1 MGQSHCF
8 DGGNESK
15 PDRQQ
20 PMEFTHL
27 KSFVAVAEHG
37 HLTRAAETL
46 HLSQPALSGQIK
58 SLEESLGVLLFERHP
73 SGMTLTASGKRLL
86 THAKGIL
93 AAMQQMR
100 HAALSLHSEPTG
112 KLRIGTV
119 LDASFLRV
127 GELLAR
133 AFTRYPQIELDLHQV
148 VSNEALTGIRS
159 GDLDAS
165 FYFGSMPDDLAGVK
179 LRQVLYKIVLPSAWA
194 DELAGASWDTLAAR
208 PWILTPEHSSHRQ
221 LVLGLFAGKQ
231 DLPER
236 IVEADNESV
245 IKDLVESGVGISL
258 VRQELALA
266 SSSAGRSVVWPGTE
280 VSTDLWL
287 AYAVDR
293 AADPLIEAVLTVV
306 RDVWADSLQ
315 VEEQCS

>member
-1 MGQSHCF
+1 
-8 DGGNESK
+8 
-15 PDRQQ
+15 
-20 PMEFTHL
+20 MEFTHL

-73 SGMTLTASGKRLL
+73 SGMTLTASGKLLL

-93 AAMQQMR
+93 AAMQQLR
-100 HAALSLHSEPTG
+100 HAASSLHSEPTG

-148 VSNEALTGIRS
+148 VSHEALTGIRS

-165 FYFGSMPDDLAGVK
+165 FYFGDMPDDLAGVK
-179 LRQVLYKIVLPSAWA
+179 LRQVLYKVVLPNAWA
-194 DELAGASWDTLAAR
+194 DELADAPWDALAAR

-221 LVLGLFAGKQ
+221 LILRLFQGKQ
-231 DLPER
+231 DLPAR

-245 IKDLVESGVGISL
+245 INDLVESGVGVSL
-258 VRQELALA
+258 VRQEIALA
-266 SSSAGRSVVWPGTE
+266 SSSAGRSMVWPGAE
-280 VSTDLWL
+280 ASTDLWL
-287 AYAVDR
+287 VYAVDR
-293 AADPLIEAVLTVV
+293 ASDPLIEAVLSVIC
-306 RDVWADSLQ
+306 DVWADTLQ
-315 VEEQCS
+315 LEEQCS